1 MEIKVDTNYIEQ
13 AQIFATRKMAG
24 SSTKKLLYHDI
35 TYIHR
40 IVDGVKEIMSSEKL
54 DDSDTEMLL
63 MAAWL
68 LPLGFTDLDKF
79 EAEGDPK
86 TFFLNCNMCSIDI
99 ANRFLESIDYPHA
112 RKTKVLQ
119 LIEKMVPEAVVRSL
133 SEQILQ
139 DAITIDWGKRK
150 SKKAIEKLYLELLL
164 TNNLKV
170 GKGSWLASAIDYLN
184 GHQYYTQYAIENFS
198 PNKDSLIL
206 KLEKELKDLGKVE
219 KLAIKQELGISDEE
233 LKALKKSL
241 KSVKG
246 RDERGIQTM
255 FRNTSKNHYTLN
267 QMVDRKANI
276 FISVN
281 AIILSLILSRIVGTI
296 DTWCI
301 HNSPLLLILI
311 ATMVSIAFSII
322 AIIPTKTHGSF
333 SEEEVRNKQGN
344 LLYFG
349 NYHSMAYRDYEWG
362 ILQMLN
368 DSDYLYSSM
377 IKDQYFLGK
386 QLSAKHRL
394 IRIALG
400 SFLFGF
406 LIAAILFFIVSL
418 SPDFHFGD
426 GAHQ

>member
-1 MEIKVDTNYIEQ
+1 MEVNVETSFIDQT
-13 AQIFATRKMAG
+13 QIFVTKTMAKMP
-24 SSTKKLLYHDI
+24 TEKLLYHDI
-35 TYIHR
+35 TYVHR
-40 IVDGVKEIMSSEKL
+40 VVDGIRELIDSRQIDDLDREILIM
-54 DDSDTEMLL
+54 T
-63 MAAWL
+63 AWL
-68 LPLGFTDLDKF
+68 WPLGFTDLDKNQDKGSPIAFF
-79 EAEGDPK
+79 EM
-86 TFFLNCNMCSIDI
+86 CNMCSLNL
-99 ANRFLESIDYPHA
+99 AHAFLSEIDYPSA
-112 RKTKVLQ
+112 RKVKVLE
-119 LIEKMVPEAVVRSL
+119 LIESL
-133 SEQILQ
+133 GPQKTPNTTNEKILR
-139 DAITIDWGKRK
+139 DAITIDWGKSK
-150 SKKAIEKLYLELLL
+150 SNKAIKNLYLELLL
-164 TNNLKV
+164 TNNLRV
-170 GKGSWLASAIDYLN
+170 SKGNWLASAIDYLN
-184 GHQYYTQYAIENFS
+184 AHTYFTKYAIENFK
-198 PNKDSLIL
+198 PKKDQLIL
-206 KLEKELKDLGKVE
+206 KLEKELKDIGKVE
-219 KLAIKQELGISDEE
+219 KLAIKQELGISDDE
-233 LKALKKSL
+233 LKALKKNL

-281 AIILSLILSRIVGTI
+281 AIILSLILSRVIGTI

-311 ATMVSIAFSII
+311 STMISIAFSII

-349 NYHSMAYRDYEWG
+349 NYHNMAYRDYEWG

-386 QLSAKHRL
+386 QLNAKHRL

-406 LIAAILFFIVSL
+406 LIAAVLFFIVSL
-418 SPDFHFGD
+418 TPGFHFGD